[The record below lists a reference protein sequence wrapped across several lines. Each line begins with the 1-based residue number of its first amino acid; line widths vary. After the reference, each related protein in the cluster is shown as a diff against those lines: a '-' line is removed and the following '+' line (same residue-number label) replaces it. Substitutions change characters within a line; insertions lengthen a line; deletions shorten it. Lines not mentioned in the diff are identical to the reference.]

1 MGASLESRPSGDI
14 GAGRFVEI
22 LQPEHIVEILQPEH
36 VVEVFQPG
44 RIAEILRPLRNR
56 TDAHATDRQPATG
69 ALLAAAP
76 FGGTRHVA
84 ELVHPAPWQRAGG

>member
-22 LQPEHIVEILQPEH
+22 LQPEHIVEILQP
-36 VVEVFQPG
+36 G

-69 ALLAAAP
+69 ASFVATAP
-76 FGGTRHVA
+76 L
-84 ELVHPAPWQRAGG
+84 EPAIRLSGDCGV

>member
-22 LQPEHIVEILQPEH
+22 LQPEHIVEIL
-36 VVEVFQPG
+36 QPG